1 MNFNEYFEKI
11 ATDAADEAVCD
22 TLNTVL
28 DLSDVAEDVLLEV
41 LSEEGATHT
50 EYALA
55 QYAVGRFKEI
65 LADLIIDHYEFE
77 DCEDVCDG
85 DCENC
90 YIEVFE

>member
-11 ATDAADEAVCD
+11 ATDAADKAVYD

-55 QYAVGRFKEI
+55 QYVVGRFKEI
-65 LADLIIDHYEFE
+65 FADLIIDHYEFE

-90 YIEVFE
+90 CIEVFE